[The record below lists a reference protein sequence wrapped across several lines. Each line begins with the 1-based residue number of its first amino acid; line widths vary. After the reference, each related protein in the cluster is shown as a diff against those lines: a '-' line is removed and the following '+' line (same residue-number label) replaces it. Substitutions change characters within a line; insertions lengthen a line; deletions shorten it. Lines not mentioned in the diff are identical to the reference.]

1 MIRTFVSAMLMLVFG
16 LAVAQTTTATETRGA
31 TAAPNNPNAPKI
43 VFREE
48 NFNFGDIPEGP
59 AVTHEFKFTNTGR
72 EPLVLSNVKASC
84 GCTTPNWTKEPVL
97 PGKEG
102 VITVTYN
109 TQGRPGGF
117 NKTVTITSNADEPN
131 KIITIKGE
139 VQKEDPAKSVP
150 MEQPSMLTPRN

>member
-1 MIRTFVSAMLMLVFG
+1 MLRHFTLMILLTLGALYLSA
-16 LAVAQTTTATETRGA
+16 QNTAPAEGSNP
-31 TAAPNNPNAPKI
+31 APNPNAPKI
-43 VFREE
+43 TFKEE
-48 NFNFGDIPEGP
+48 VYNFGEVPEGP

-84 GCTTPNWTKEPVL
+84 GCTTPHWTKEPVL

-109 TQGRPGGF
+109 TQGRPGPF
-117 NKTVTITSNADEPN
+117 SKTVTITSNADEPT

-139 VQKEDPAKSVP
+139 VMKDDPSKSVP
-150 MEQPSMLTPRN
+150 IVQPSMLAPKN